1 MSTFMMTAST
11 YGGLSVPKPP
21 AAGSPHDWPVLEDW
35 PLSKEETVG
44 RLMGKTAVISGVA
57 SGIGALAWR
66 RFCEEGASVV
76 GIDINESAGKQ
87 LADEL
92 RANGHDGEFFTADVT
107 SKEAI
112 DSLAALI
119 RDRFGGLDILYNNAG
134 INLARPLLETT
145 EAEWDNV
152 HNVDLKSTFLM
163 MKAFAPLM
171 QDRPASIINT
181 ASMGGLVAYDN
192 MAAYC
197 AAKGGLIMLTKAA
210 ALELAPA
217 VRVNVICP
225 TLIDTPMSRRFV
237 GDLPLEFD
245 QVWKAFE
252 GGHPLGRIG
261 KPEDVVPLAVYL
273 ASDESLMMTG
283 VALPVDGGWSIR

>member
-1 MSTFMMTAST
+1 M
-11 YGGLSVPKPP
+11 
-21 AAGSPHDWPVLEDW
+21 
-35 PLSKEETVG
+35 G
-44 RLMGKTAVISGVA
+44 RLTGKTVVISGVA

-66 RFCEEGASVV
+66 KFCEEGASVV
-76 GIDINESAGKQ
+76 GVDINESAGKR

-92 RANGHDGEFFTADVT
+92 RADGHDGEFFTTDVT
-107 SKEAI
+107 CIEAI
-112 DSLAALI
+112 ECLAASI
-119 RDRFGGLDILYNNAG
+119 RDRFGGLDVLYNNAG

-145 EAEWDNV
+145 EAEWDTV
-152 HNVDLKSTFLM
+152 HNVDLKSAFLM

-171 QDRPASIINT
+171 QDGPGSIINT

-210 ALELAPA
+210 ALELAPSI
-217 VRVNVICP
+217 RVNVICP

-237 GDLPLEFD
+237 GDLPVDFD

-252 GGHPLGRIG
+252 DGHPLGRIG